1 MDTRMLTIKEVAE
14 LTQLS
19 VSHIYALV
27 SKSEIPHFKI
37 GSAVRFTENDIADWL
52 RSKRVY
58 TRYDCATRAKARS
71 AIANL

>member
-1 MDTRMLTIKEVAE
+1 MDTRLMTIKEVAE
-14 LTQLS
+14 MTQLS

-37 GSAVRFTENDIADWL
+37 GSAVRFTENDITNWL

-58 TRYDCATRAKARS
+58 TKYDCGMAANTRRVVL
-71 AIANL
+71 NL